1 MSLRMDEDCKQC
13 YFLQTLHESD
23 KPHPQNMKQVV
34 KISKTDSKIFSKKD
48 FMRRPLERFHR
59 DQFLKLLFQKFLIFL
74 SKNNFLIS
82 DLCVRGRSSSK

>member
-34 KISKTDSKIFSKKD
+34 KIFRIESKF
-48 FMRRPLERFHR
+48 FQRRIL
-59 DQFLKLLFQKFLIFL
+59 
-74 SKNNFLIS
+74 
-82 DLCVRGRSSSK
+82 

>member
-34 KISKTDSKIFSKKD
+34 VVKISKTDSKF
-48 FMRRPLERFHR
+48 FQRRIL
-59 DQFLKLLFQKFLIFL
+59 
-74 SKNNFLIS
+74 
-82 DLCVRGRSSSK
+82 